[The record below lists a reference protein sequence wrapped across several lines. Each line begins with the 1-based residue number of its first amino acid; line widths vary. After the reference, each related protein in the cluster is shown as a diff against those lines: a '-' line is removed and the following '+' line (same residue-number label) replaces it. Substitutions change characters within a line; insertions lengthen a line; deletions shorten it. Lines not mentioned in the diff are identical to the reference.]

1 MSDLAW
7 LGTKDYDS
15 ESGKGAIGVEFAGT
29 AVTSTGRAGPIEPN
43 AGNYSRGMVK
53 RNDEMMWQE
62 GYYRGYFRLA
72 VTTEQVTAQFYG
84 TFKSCYRKYR
94 LVLTHF
100 AGSPSVATRNS
111 WDLPLANFTVESGA
125 NHLARP
131 IADGRA
137 ESGALKLEGEIL
149 HSNLSM
155 NTETGEWKVIGFEQ
169 MNLKY

>member
-84 TFKSCYRKYR
+84 TFKSYYRKYR
-94 LVLTHF
+94 LISNTICRLTQRCYAEFLGPAPRELHGRVRGQPPGQ
-100 AGSPSVATRNS
+100 AHRG
-111 WDLPLANFTVESGA
+111 
-125 NHLARP
+125 RP
-131 IADGRA
+131 GRVRCPEA
-137 ESGALKLEGEIL
+137 
-149 HSNLSM
+149 
-155 NTETGEWKVIGFEQ
+155 
-169 MNLKY
+169 